1 MTNTNHPGGG
11 SRPAPAPSGR
21 LSPGPGTPSGVTRR
35 RPFKVHQHRCGT
47 WHIFGPEGR
56 LTDFFQLE
64 AIAAARCSILND
76 TYEAGYD
83 AGHRDAEPC
92 DGCGAA
98 DGVGCPPWCE
108 FHPDKTH
115 PRQGEA

>member
-1 MTNTNHPGGG
+1 MNDTNHPGGG
-11 SRPAPAPSGR
+11 SRPVPATPGT
-21 LSPGPGTPSGVTRR
+21 LSPGPGTTRK
-35 RPFKVHQHRCGT
+35 RPFAMHRARAGT
-47 WHIFGPEGR
+47 WHIYGPNGR
-56 LTDFFQLE
+56 LVDFFQLE
-64 AIAAARCSILND
+64 ALAAVRCDLLND
-76 TYEAGYD
+76 VFEAGYD